1 MRPLL
6 VHAYHQL
13 SCGATGRLIRRH
25 DSLAKIIGQ
34 AASTHLNAHFD
45 LKKHLSSSIGGA
57 STKVDLVISLFSTYP
72 PVTAVDI
79 TVSCPLVPAYSAA
92 AAHDAAALF
101 ATRAREKNIKHLDGC
116 IAQERTF
123 LPVVLST
130 LGGIGPPES
139 VHYLDSFFSEAY
151 AAERAATGSTRRTNH
166 LRTLFYQS
174 LLTTLTAAS
183 ADMAAALTHGAA
195 AAAATVAAAAV
206 ADDPAAPGDPDDWV
220 AAALAAAAAAPAAAP
235 L

>member
-1 MRPLL
+1 MTASPRSSARPPPP
-6 VHAYHQL
+6 
-13 SCGATGRLIRRH
+13 T
-25 DSLAKIIGQ
+25 
-34 AASTHLNAHFD
+34 STRHFD
-45 LKKHLSSSIGGA
+45 IKTHLSSSTGGR

-101 ATRAREKNIKHLDGC
+101 ATRAREKNIKHLGGC
-116 IAQERTF
+116 IHQERTF
-123 LPVVLST
+123 LPVVFST
-130 LGGIGPPES
+130 LGGLGPPES

-183 ADMAAALTHGAA
+183 ADMAAARR
-195 AAAATVAAAAV
+195 
-206 ADDPAAPGDPDDWV
+206 WRR
-220 AAALAAAAAAPAAAP
+220 
-235 L
+235 